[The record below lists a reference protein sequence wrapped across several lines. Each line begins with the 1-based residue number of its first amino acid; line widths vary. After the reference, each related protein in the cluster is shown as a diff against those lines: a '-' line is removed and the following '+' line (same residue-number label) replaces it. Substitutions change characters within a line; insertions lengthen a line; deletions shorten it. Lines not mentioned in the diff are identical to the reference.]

1 LSRKFLT
8 PVNLPHG
15 STLPAVGSTGD
26 LFFKTTDKKVYTYDG
41 TSWVAASGSSSG
53 SLASLSDVQENT
65 LTGGDVLLYNQNTG
79 SWVNTSLI
87 SILADF
93 GLLSADAGLYNVPS
107 VTGTI
112 DGGDPTTTNYNFTY
126 DGGNESSF

>member
-26 LFFKTTDKKVYTYDG
+26 LFFLTSDAKIYTFDG
-41 TSWVAASGSSSG
+41 SNWVAPSGGSSG
-53 SLASLSDVQENT
+53 SLSSLSDVQET
-65 LTGGDVLLYNQNTG
+65 SPTGGDVLLYNQNTG
-79 SWVNTSLI
+79 AWVNTSLV

-93 GLLSADAGLYNVPS
+93 GLLSADAGLYNVSS

-112 DGGDPTTTNYNFTY
+112 DGGTSTTTYNFTY

>member
-1 LSRKFLT
+1 MSRKFLT

-15 STLPAVGSTGD
+15 TSLPASGSTGD
-26 LFFKTTDKKVYTYDG
+26 LFFLTTDKKVYTYDG
-41 TSWVAASGSSSG
+41 ISWVAAASGG
-53 SLASLSDVQENT
+53 ATSLSTLSDVQASSPNP
-65 LTGGDVLLYNQNTG
+65 GDVLLYNQITG

-87 SILADF
+87 SLLADF
-93 GLLSADAGLYNVPS
+93 GLLSADAGLYSATS

-112 DGGDPTTTNYNFTY
+112 DGGTSTSTYNFTY